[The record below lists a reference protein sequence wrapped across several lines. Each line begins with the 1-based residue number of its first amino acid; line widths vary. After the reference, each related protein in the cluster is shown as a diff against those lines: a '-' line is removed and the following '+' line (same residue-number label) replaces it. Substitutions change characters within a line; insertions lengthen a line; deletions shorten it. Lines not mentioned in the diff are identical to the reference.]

1 MKEPNNPVLTFSAL
15 LVVFGGS
22 LSAAAAT
29 PDEAICF
36 LTAGSLVKMETK
48 GQMLYDPGAGHKVV
62 TAIWE
67 SYRALTS
74 SEEQRICVSRADNYP
89 DSNRVLGYINQHPE
103 TKDRCAPEVVVRAL
117 EELYPCDA
125 DVRKRQ
131 LNEKLDNAEG
141 TLSFG
146 IEMYPPTVSGA
157 ALHNALQSDG
167 DDRKLAVA
175 YVAGRPRGSLLDGDV
190 VLAEAF
196 YYTTDN
202 GERLSENFPDEPYV
216 SVVMFDEDENPVVAF
231 ETSPDDFLSIVRLA
245 DSGALDPAR
254 ELTLTAEQ
262 VPQGVRIYWDRD
274 I

>member
-1 MKEPNNPVLTFSAL
+1 MKEPNSPVLTFSAL

-131 LNEKLDNAEG
+131 LNAKLDKAEE

-175 YVAGRPRGSLLDGDV
+175 YVAGVADGEWWSNN
-190 VLAEAF
+190 LAGRRYNEGAF
-196 YYTTDN
+196 CVPMDSTAGDIADLVRT
-202 GERLSENFPDEPYV
+202 RL
-216 SVVMFDEDENPVVAF
+216 DENRAERGNMASVAVY
-231 ETSPDDFLSIVRLA
+231 SALS
-245 DSGALDPAR
+245 AR
-254 ELTLTAEQ
+254 F
-262 VPQGVRIYWDRD
+262 PCPR
-274 I
+274 